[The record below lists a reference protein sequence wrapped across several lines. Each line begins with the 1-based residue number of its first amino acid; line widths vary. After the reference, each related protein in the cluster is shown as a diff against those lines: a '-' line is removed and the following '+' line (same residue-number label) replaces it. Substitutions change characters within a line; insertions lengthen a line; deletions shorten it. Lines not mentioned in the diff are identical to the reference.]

1 MLHIPAVSEAEATG
15 KVKAI
20 FEEIKATRGLAEVP
34 NFWKAIA
41 LNPDYLEATWRA
53 LNVVLAPGKLDR
65 ATKEAIA
72 VAVSATN
79 ACDYC
84 LGSHSDVLRSL
95 GYDDEALMELMAVVG
110 FFNMSNTIANA
121 LHVPYAPPIK
131 ADTAPE
137 AR

>member
-1 MLHIPAVSEAEATG
+1 MLTLPMISEEEATG

-20 FEEIKATRGLAEVP
+20 YDEIKTTRGLAEVP
-34 NFWKAIA
+34 NFWKQIA

-53 LNVVLAPGKLDR
+53 INVVLAPGKLDR
-65 ATKEAIA
+65 ATKEIIA

-121 LHVPYAPPIK
+121 LHVPYTRPVPVAAPNTK
-131 ADTAPE
+131 
-137 AR
+137 

>member
-1 MLHIPAVSEAEATG
+1 MLTIPLVPEEQATG
-15 KVKAI
+15 KVKEI
-20 FEEIKATRGLAEVP
+20 YDEIKEKRGLAEVP
-34 NFWKAIA
+34 NFWKQIA
-41 LNPDYLEATWRA
+41 VNPDFLVATWRA

-65 ATKEAIA
+65 ATKEVIA

-121 LHVPYAPPIK
+121 LHVPYVPAVPAP
-131 ADTAPE
+131 APK
-137 AR
+137 

>member
-1 MLHIPAVSEAEATG
+1 MLKIPPIPEHEATG
-15 KVKAI
+15 KVAAI
-20 FEEIKATRGLAEVP
+20 YEEIKSSRGLAEVP
-34 NFWKAIA
+34 NFWKQIA
-41 LNPDYLEATWRA
+41 VNPDFLEATWRA

-65 ATKEAIA
+65 ATKEVIA

-84 LGSHSDVLRSL
+84 LGSHSDVLRAL

-121 LHVPYAPPIK
+121 LNVPYAPPV
-131 ADTAPE
+131 P
-137 AR
+137 ARAAE

>member
-1 MLHIPAVSEAEATG
+1 MLRIPPVSEEQATG

-20 FEEIKATRGLAEVP
+20 YEEIKSTRGLAEVP
-34 NFWKAIA
+34 NFWKQIA
-41 LNPDYLEATWRA
+41 VYPDYLEATWRA

-110 FFNMSNTIANA
+110 FFNQSNAIANA
-121 LHVPYAPPIK
+121 LHVPYTQPVKSEPAL
-131 ADTAPE
+131 E

>member
-1 MLHIPAVSEAEATG
+1 MLGIPPVAEAEATG
-15 KVKAI
+15 KVKEI
-20 FEEIKATRGLAEVP
+20 FDEIKAARGLAVVP

-41 LNPDYLEATWRA
+41 ANPDYLEAMWRT

-65 ATKEAIA
+65 VTKEVIA

-84 LGSHSDVLRSL
+84 LGSHGDVLRSL

-110 FFNMSNTIANA
+110 FFNMSNTVANA
-121 LHVPYAPPIK
+121 LRIPYAPAVP
-131 ADTAPE
+131 ATAGE
-137 AR
+137 